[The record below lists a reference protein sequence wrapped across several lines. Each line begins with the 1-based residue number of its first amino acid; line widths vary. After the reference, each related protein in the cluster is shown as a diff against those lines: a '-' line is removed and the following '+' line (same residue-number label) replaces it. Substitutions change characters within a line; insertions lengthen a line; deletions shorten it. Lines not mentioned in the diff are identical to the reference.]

1 MVGDGFRRIV
11 LGCAVTVLASM
22 MAMSSG
28 SATELKLAHFMSPK
42 HPMDA
47 KVMRPMAEELAKASN
62 GKLTIRIFPAG
73 ELGKGPV
80 QQYKRAVDG
89 VADLVFGI
97 PGYTSTQFPKTLL
110 IALPG
115 VTNGPEHATK
125 MMWGAYDAHLAD
137 EFARVKMLGLWSN
150 GLAVLITKDK
160 PIRSVEDV
168 KGLKIRAPDAVGA
181 KAIEAWGGTPVN
193 MPVSKIY
200 NALNT
205 GVVDGI
211 MIGASGIRS
220 FKLHEIGN
228 YFTTGL
234 PSTVAAF
241 YLIANKDSWNRLTP
255 EEQAEIEALTGFEF
269 SLKAARVYGQA
280 AAGGLKTAEQ
290 AGREIIVLSPQA
302 KAEFE
307 IANQKIVGEVMAD
320 LKKEGINA
328 SAVLADMVQVGKY

>member
-1 MVGDGFRRIV
+1 MGSWITRIAS
-11 LGCAVTVLASM
+11 GCAAAVLAASV
-22 MAMSSG
+22 AVSPAA
-28 SATELKLAHFMSPK
+28 ATELKLAHFMSPK
-42 HPMDA
+42 HPMDS
-47 KVMRPMAEELAKASN
+47 KVMRPMAEKLAKASN
-62 GKLTIRIFPAG
+62 GNLTIRIFPAG

-110 IALPG
+110 IAPPG
-115 VTNGPEHATK
+115 VTEGPEDATRK
-125 MMWGAYDAHLAD
+125 LWSVYDAHLAD
-137 EFARVKMLGLWSN
+137 EFARVKMLGLWAN

-160 PIRSVEDV
+160 PIRGIADV

-211 MIGASGIRS
+211 MIGASGIGS

-241 YLIANKDSWNRLTP
+241 YLIANKNSWDRLTP

-269 SLKAARVYGQA
+269 SLKAARVYGKA
-280 AAGGLKTAEQ
+280 AEGGLKVAKD
-290 AGREIIVLSPQA
+290 AGREIIELSPQA
-302 KAEFE
+302 FAEFE
-307 IANQKIVGEVMAD
+307 AANQKVIYNVVNE
-320 LKKEGINA
+320 LKEEGIDAAAILGAINRA
-328 SAVLADMVQVGKY
+328 GK

>member
-1 MVGDGFRRIV
+1 MGAWARNLL
-11 LGCAVTVLASM
+11 LGCAAALVLVAWGPV
-22 MAMSSG
+22 AK
-28 SATELKLAHFMSPK
+28 ANELKLAHFMSPK
-42 HPMDA
+42 HPMDS
-47 KVMRPMAEELAKASN
+47 KVMRPMAEELAKASG

-115 VTNGPEHATK
+115 VTQGPENATR
-125 MMWGAYDAHLAD
+125 MMWGAYDEHLAD
-137 EFARVKMLGLWSN
+137 EFRRVKMLGLWAN

-160 PIRSVEDV
+160 PVRGVADV

-181 KAIEAWGGTPVN
+181 KAIAAWGGTPVN

-205 GVVDGI
+205 GVVDGV

-228 YFTTGL
+228 HFTTGL

-241 YLIANKDSWNRLTP
+241 YLIANRNSWNSLTP

-269 SLKAARVYGQA
+269 SLKAARVYGA
-280 AAGGLKTAEQ
+280 AAEAGLKAAQ
-290 AGREIIVLSPQA
+290 DAGKEVIALSPA
-302 KAEFE
+302 AVEEFRSANKA
-307 IANQKIVGEVMAD
+307 VVDEVMAE
-320 LKKEGINA
+320 LKGKGIDGPA
-328 SAVLADMVQVGKY
+328 ILAAMQKAGM

>member
-1 MVGDGFRRIV
+1 MGAWARNLL
-11 LGCAVTVLASM
+11 LGCAAALVLVAWGPV
-22 MAMSSG
+22 AK
-28 SATELKLAHFMSPK
+28 ANELKLAHFMSPK
-42 HPMDA
+42 HPMDS
-47 KVMRPMAEELAKASN
+47 KVMRPMAEELAKASG

-115 VTNGPEHATK
+115 VTQGPENATR
-125 MMWGAYDAHLAD
+125 MMWGAYDEHLAD
-137 EFARVKMLGLWSN
+137 EFRRVKMLGLWAN

-160 PIRSVEDV
+160 PVRSVADV

-181 KAIEAWGGTPVN
+181 KAIAAWGGTPVN

-205 GVVDGI
+205 GVVDGV

-228 YFTTGL
+228 HFTTGL

-241 YLIANKDSWNRLTP
+241 YLIANRNSWNSLTP

-269 SLKAARVYGQA
+269 SLKAARVYGA
-280 AAGGLKTAEQ
+280 AAEAGLKAAQ
-290 AGREIIVLSPQA
+290 DAGKEVIALSPA
-302 KAEFE
+302 AVEEFRSANKA
-307 IANQKIVGEVMAD
+307 VVDEVMAE
-320 LKKEGINA
+320 LKGKGIDGPA
-328 SAVLADMVQVGKY
+328 ILAAMQKAGM

>member
-1 MVGDGFRRIV
+1 MGIGITRIAK
-11 LGCAVTVLASM
+11 GCAAVGLA
-22 MAMSSG
+22 AAVFAAPG
-28 SATELKLAHFMSPK
+28 QATELKLAHFMSPK
-42 HPMDA
+42 HPMDS

-89 VADLVFGI
+89 VADMVFGI

-115 VTNGPEHATK
+115 VTKGPEDATR
-125 MMWGAYDAHLAD
+125 MLWGAYDEHLAD
-137 EFARVKMLGLWSN
+137 EFARVKMLGLWAN

-160 PIRSVEDV
+160 PIRSVADV

-181 KAIEAWGGTPVN
+181 KAIAAWGGTPVN

-205 GVVDGI
+205 GVVDGV

-228 YFTTGL
+228 HFTTGL

-241 YLIANKDSWNRLTP
+241 YLIANKNSWDRLTK
-255 EEQAEIEALTGFEF
+255 EEQAAVEALTGFEF
-269 SLKAARVYGQA
+269 SLKAARVYGRAADGGLQA
-280 AAGGLKTAEQ
+280 ARD
-290 AGREIIVLSPQA
+290 AGREIIELTPQA
-302 KAEFE
+302 YAEFE
-307 IANQKIVGEVMAD
+307 NANQKVIGEVMAD
-320 LKKEGINA
+320 LANEGIDGRVVLSAMNRA
-328 SAVLADMVQVGKY
+328 SQ

>member
-1 MVGDGFRRIV
+1 MGSWINRVA
-11 LGCAVTVLASM
+11 LGCAASVLTLGLGL
-22 MAMSSG
+22 SSG

-42 HPMDA
+42 HPMDSR
-47 KVMRPMAEELAKASN
+47 VMRPMAEELAKASN

-89 VADLVFGI
+89 VADMVFGI

-115 VTNGPEHATK
+115 VTEGPEDATRK
-125 MMWGAYDAHLAD
+125 MWGIYDAHLAD
-137 EFARVKMLGLWSN
+137 EFARVKMLGLWAN

-160 PIRSVEDV
+160 PIRSLADVE
-168 KGLKIRAPDAVGA
+168 GLKIRAPDAVGA
-181 KAIEAWGGTPVN
+181 RAIEAWGGTPVN

-205 GVVDGI
+205 GVVDGV

-269 SLKAARVYGQA
+269 SLKAARVYGMA
-280 AAGGLKTAEQ
+280 AEGGLKVAAD
-290 AGREIIVLSPQA
+290 AGKEIIELSPEA
-302 KAEFE
+302 YGEFE
-307 IANQKIVGEVMAD
+307 VANQKVIGDVMAE
-320 LKKEGINA
+320 LKKDGINA
-328 SAVLADMVQVGKY
+328 SEILSAMNQVRY

>member
-1 MVGDGFRRIV
+1 MANRVTRIAT
-11 LGCAVTVLASM
+11 GCAGAVLAFCL
-22 MAMSSG
+22 AAAPVA
-28 SATELKLAHFMSPK
+28 ATELKLAHFMSPK
-42 HPMDA
+42 HPMDS
-47 KVMRPMAEELAKASN
+47 KVMRPMAEELANASN
-62 GKLTIRIFPAG
+62 GKLTIRIYPAG

-115 VTNGPEHATK
+115 VTEGPEDATRK
-125 MMWGAYDAHLAD
+125 MWNVYDKHLAD
-137 EFARVKMLGLWSN
+137 EFARVKMLGLWAN
-150 GLAVLITKDK
+150 GLAVLITRDK
-160 PIRSVEDV
+160 PVRSIADV
-168 KGLKIRAPDAVGA
+168 KGMKIRAPDAVGA
-181 KAIEAWGGTPVN
+181 RAIAAWGGTPVN

-241 YLIANKDSWNRLTP
+241 YLIANKNSWEKLTP
-255 EEQAEIEALTGFEF
+255 EEQAAIEGLTGFEF
-269 SLKAARVYGQA
+269 SLKAARVYGA
-280 AAGGLKTAEQ
+280 AAQGGLKAAKD
-290 AGREIIVLSPQA
+290 AGREIIELSPQA
-302 KAEFE
+302 YAEFNA
-307 IANQKIVGEVMAD
+307 ANQKVLYGVSEELKEKGIDAD
-320 LKKEGINA
+320 AILGAMNRG
-328 SAVLADMVQVGKY
+328 GK